1 MIISYRRDSD
11 EAAESEVAAVAAA
24 AESSGAPGP
33 GCRGPSGQPGLAR
46 TRSSRLRPGPSDAVG
61 PARCSDSARRGG
73 WPGGGGPPPRG
84 TQEPPHCETAPQRL
98 RIKIPLSADLMWR
111 LFDLLSEWYAAA
123 PDTLRLYIAA
133 FSLGFGLGLRPSEYL
148 QPSSPSSPPC
158 HTRDG
163 TRGGLRR

>member
-33 GCRGPSGQPGLAR
+33 GCRGPSGQPGLPR

-73 WPGGGGPPPRG
+73 WAGAHRRVALRLGSPQPPPPLRASESGGGCQGHSPVPLEATRG
-84 TQEPPHCETAPQRL
+84 TATFWPGP
-98 RIKIPLSADLMWR
+98 
-111 LFDLLSEWYAAA
+111 AA
-123 PDTLRLYIAA
+123 
-133 FSLGFGLGLRPSEYL
+133 G
-148 QPSSPSSPPC
+148 
-158 HTRDG
+158 RDG
-163 TRGGLRR
+163 WAGSFLF